1 MCDAGVLLGLDVLL
15 PVLLVVAA
23 LAQAPQAP
31 DTVFPPR
38 GGLMRLYTNCD
49 EARWPYGIE
58 ERYVPKTTEELD
70 SGVVR
75 RRALEAAW
83 RAHFAARAGDSIR
96 PTPREAWRFP
106 LAERGRLLNN
116 YLSPRADGPHG
127 ALDMFVAEGTE
138 ARAPVSGVV
147 VGAGDAWRGGF
158 ERRGRGFFYEGG
170 GMSRRAGNAVILF
183 DPASG
188 GYLLFSHLQ
197 EGLLVRVGDVI
208 RAGAPVG
215 RVGHT
220 GNAARPGGGKHL
232 HLAYKEPG
240 RACGVEG
247 VLVPINPYRLILAA
261 RSRDFPLRPAVRRP
275 AAPPRAA
282 PARP

>member
-1 MCDAGVLLGLDVLL
+1 LCGAGALLGLVVLL
-15 PVLLVVAA
+15 PALLVVAA

-31 DTVFPPR
+31 DAVFPPR
-38 GGLMRLYTNCD
+38 GDLMRLYTNCD

-58 ERYVPKTTEELD
+58 ERYVTKTTEELD

-83 RAHFAARAGDSIR
+83 RAHFAVRAGDSIR
-96 PTPREAWRFP
+96 PTPKEAWRFP

-116 YLSPRADGPHG
+116 YLSPRVDGPHG
-127 ALDMFVAEGTE
+127 ALDLFVAEGTE

-147 VGAGDAWRGGF
+147 AGAGDAWRGGF

-188 GYLLFSHLQ
+188 GYFLFSHLQ

-208 RAGAPVG
+208 RAGTPVG

-240 RACGVEG
+240 TGCGVEG
-247 VLVPINPYRLILAA
+247 VLVPINPYRLIHAA
-261 RSRDFPLRPAVRRP
+261 LGRDFPLRPAVRRL